1 MQHAHAAVAHLSRM
15 LHTAKGIRGAA
26 PLAGA
31 VSGTEGKGTGVWR
44 KGGRQQ
50 LASDLALGLLILQ
63 PPSVPFPTGLL
74 KAGDLSCEASAVLDS
89 RADLMLPETSPS
101 PGKVKAKRSGE
112 SAVQQA
118 FGTPGTTP
126 ARESSTPTT
135 AQKAL
140 KGARHSAVPGTLEI
154 EMEMNKDL
162 LMASRGEEV
171 AFDAQAKESMEG
183 GLKRDAKDAGAVE
196 DESCGSHGGI
206 STASSTASGSD
217 GHLERHPER
226 QPELVSSASDP
237 LFSGLPVPVCE
248 RSHPLIGG
256 LPQVATARV
265 RRQSRERRVERWRLR
280 LPLLDEDPREAEL
293 PHPPPGE
300 ASGEP
305 AVLTPLGQRLVGL
318 VPWI

>member
-1 MQHAHAAVAHLSRM
+1 MVWHSLLPHGPAPNVGTRPRISAYVSM
-15 LHTAKGIRGAA
+15 VPEDAA
-26 PLAGA
+26 PFLGPTRAPDA
-31 VSGTEGKGTGVWR
+31 PLSM
-44 KGGRQQ
+44 
-50 LASDLALGLLILQ
+50 SDA
-63 PPSVPFPTGLL
+63 
-74 KAGDLSCEASAVLDS
+74 
-89 RADLMLPETSPS
+89 
-101 PGKVKAKRSGE
+101 
-112 SAVQQA
+112 
-118 FGTPGTTP
+118 
-126 ARESSTPTT
+126 
-135 AQKAL
+135 
-140 KGARHSAVPGTLEI
+140 GTLAYLPS
-154 EMEMNKDL
+154 L
-162 LMASRGEEV
+162 LLASRGEEV

>member
-1 MQHAHAAVAHLSRM
+1 MVPED
-15 LHTAKGIRGAA
+15 AA
-26 PLAGA
+26 PFLGPTRAPDA
-31 VSGTEGKGTGVWR
+31 PLSM
-44 KGGRQQ
+44 
-50 LASDLALGLLILQ
+50 SDA
-63 PPSVPFPTGLL
+63 
-74 KAGDLSCEASAVLDS
+74 
-89 RADLMLPETSPS
+89 
-101 PGKVKAKRSGE
+101 
-112 SAVQQA
+112 
-118 FGTPGTTP
+118 
-126 ARESSTPTT
+126 
-135 AQKAL
+135 
-140 KGARHSAVPGTLEI
+140 GTLAYLPS
-154 EMEMNKDL
+154 L
-162 LMASRGEEV
+162 LLASRGEEV

-217 GHLERHPER
+217 GHFERHPER

-305 AVLTPLGQRLVGL
+305 KRFDAAAFKERMLASDA
-318 VPWI
+318 

>member
-1 MQHAHAAVAHLSRM
+1 MVPED
-15 LHTAKGIRGAA
+15 AA
-26 PLAGA
+26 PFLGPTRAPDA
-31 VSGTEGKGTGVWR
+31 PLSM
-44 KGGRQQ
+44 
-50 LASDLALGLLILQ
+50 SDA
-63 PPSVPFPTGLL
+63 
-74 KAGDLSCEASAVLDS
+74 
-89 RADLMLPETSPS
+89 
-101 PGKVKAKRSGE
+101 
-112 SAVQQA
+112 
-118 FGTPGTTP
+118 
-126 ARESSTPTT
+126 
-135 AQKAL
+135 
-140 KGARHSAVPGTLEI
+140 GTLAYLPS
-154 EMEMNKDL
+154 L
-162 LMASRGEEV
+162 LLASRGEEV

-183 GLKRDAKDAGAVE
+183 GLKRDAKDAWAVE

-217 GHLERHPER
+217 GHFERHPER

-237 LFSGLPVPVCE
+237 LFGLPVPVCE

>member
-1 MQHAHAAVAHLSRM
+1 MVWHSLLPHGPAPNVGTRPRISAYVSM
-15 LHTAKGIRGAA
+15 VPEDAA
-26 PLAGA
+26 PFLGPTRAPDA
-31 VSGTEGKGTGVWR
+31 PLSM
-44 KGGRQQ
+44 
-50 LASDLALGLLILQ
+50 SDA
-63 PPSVPFPTGLL
+63 
-74 KAGDLSCEASAVLDS
+74 
-89 RADLMLPETSPS
+89 
-101 PGKVKAKRSGE
+101 
-112 SAVQQA
+112 
-118 FGTPGTTP
+118 
-126 ARESSTPTT
+126 
-135 AQKAL
+135 
-140 KGARHSAVPGTLEI
+140 GTLAYLPS
-154 EMEMNKDL
+154 L
-162 LMASRGEEV
+162 LLASRGEEL

-217 GHLERHPER
+217 GHFERHPER

>member
-1 MQHAHAAVAHLSRM
+1 MVWHSLLPHGPAPNVGTRPRISAYVSM
-15 LHTAKGIRGAA
+15 VPEDAA
-26 PLAGA
+26 PFLGPTRAPDA
-31 VSGTEGKGTGVWR
+31 PLSM
-44 KGGRQQ
+44 
-50 LASDLALGLLILQ
+50 SDA
-63 PPSVPFPTGLL
+63 
-74 KAGDLSCEASAVLDS
+74 
-89 RADLMLPETSPS
+89 
-101 PGKVKAKRSGE
+101 
-112 SAVQQA
+112 
-118 FGTPGTTP
+118 
-126 ARESSTPTT
+126 
-135 AQKAL
+135 
-140 KGARHSAVPGTLEI
+140 GTLAYLPS
-154 EMEMNKDL
+154 L

-300 ASGEP
+300 ASREP

>member
-1 MQHAHAAVAHLSRM
+1 MVWHSLLPHGPAPNVGTRPRISAYVSM
-15 LHTAKGIRGAA
+15 VPEDAA
-26 PLAGA
+26 PFLGPTRAPDA
-31 VSGTEGKGTGVWR
+31 PLSM
-44 KGGRQQ
+44 
-50 LASDLALGLLILQ
+50 SDA
-63 PPSVPFPTGLL
+63 
-74 KAGDLSCEASAVLDS
+74 
-89 RADLMLPETSPS
+89 
-101 PGKVKAKRSGE
+101 
-112 SAVQQA
+112 
-118 FGTPGTTP
+118 
-126 ARESSTPTT
+126 
-135 AQKAL
+135 
-140 KGARHSAVPGTLEI
+140 GTLAYLPS
-154 EMEMNKDL
+154 L

-217 GHLERHPER
+217 GHFERHPER

>member
-1 MQHAHAAVAHLSRM
+1 MGTRPRISAYVSM
-15 LHTAKGIRGAA
+15 VPEDAA
-26 PLAGA
+26 PFLGPTRAPDA
-31 VSGTEGKGTGVWR
+31 PLSM
-44 KGGRQQ
+44 
-50 LASDLALGLLILQ
+50 SDA
-63 PPSVPFPTGLL
+63 
-74 KAGDLSCEASAVLDS
+74 
-89 RADLMLPETSPS
+89 
-101 PGKVKAKRSGE
+101 
-112 SAVQQA
+112 
-118 FGTPGTTP
+118 
-126 ARESSTPTT
+126 
-135 AQKAL
+135 
-140 KGARHSAVPGTLEI
+140 GTLAYLPS
-154 EMEMNKDL
+154 L
-162 LMASRGEEV
+162 LLASRGEEL

>member
-1 MQHAHAAVAHLSRM
+1 MVPED
-15 LHTAKGIRGAA
+15 AA
-26 PLAGA
+26 PFLGPTRAPDAPLSMSDAGTLAYLP
-31 VSGTEGKGTGVWR
+31 SLL
-44 KGGRQQ
+44 
-50 LASDLALGLLILQ
+50 LAS
-63 PPSVPFPTGLL
+63 
-74 KAGDLSCEASAVLDS
+74 
-89 RADLMLPETSPS
+89 R
-101 PGKVKAKRSGE
+101 GE
-112 SAVQQA
+112 EVA
-118 FGTPGTTP
+118 
-126 ARESSTPTT
+126 
-135 AQKAL
+135 
-140 KGARHSAVPGTLEI
+140 ARHSAVPGTLEI

>member
-1 MQHAHAAVAHLSRM
+1 MVWHSLLPHGPAPNVGTRPRISAYVSM
-15 LHTAKGIRGAA
+15 VPEDAA
-26 PLAGA
+26 PFLGPTRAPDA
-31 VSGTEGKGTGVWR
+31 PLSM
-44 KGGRQQ
+44 
-50 LASDLALGLLILQ
+50 SDA
-63 PPSVPFPTGLL
+63 
-74 KAGDLSCEASAVLDS
+74 
-89 RADLMLPETSPS
+89 
-101 PGKVKAKRSGE
+101 
-112 SAVQQA
+112 
-118 FGTPGTTP
+118 
-126 ARESSTPTT
+126 
-135 AQKAL
+135 
-140 KGARHSAVPGTLEI
+140 GTLAYLPS
-154 EMEMNKDL
+154 L
-162 LMASRGEEV
+162 LLASRGEEV

-217 GHLERHPER
+217 GHFERHPER

>member
-1 MQHAHAAVAHLSRM
+1 MWHSLLPHGPAPNAGTRPRISAYVSM
-15 LHTAKGIRGAA
+15 VPEDAA
-26 PLAGA
+26 PFLGPTRAPDA
-31 VSGTEGKGTGVWR
+31 PLSM
-44 KGGRQQ
+44 
-50 LASDLALGLLILQ
+50 SDA
-63 PPSVPFPTGLL
+63 
-74 KAGDLSCEASAVLDS
+74 
-89 RADLMLPETSPS
+89 
-101 PGKVKAKRSGE
+101 
-112 SAVQQA
+112 
-118 FGTPGTTP
+118 
-126 ARESSTPTT
+126 
-135 AQKAL
+135 
-140 KGARHSAVPGTLEI
+140 GTLAYLPS
-154 EMEMNKDL
+154 L
-162 LMASRGEEV
+162 LLASRGEEL

-217 GHLERHPER
+217 GHFERHPER